1 MEKRKTIKG
10 EINFKGKGLDKGE
23 ICEIILKP
31 NEKKGIFFL
40 VEGKFY
46 PLKELEP
53 SYSKRGTCLIFEK
66 NSVLYVEHLMSAIY
80 GTGIDDVII
89 EIKGDEI
96 PFFDGSAKI
105 FIEKILEKGLE
116 EKEEELEFYK
126 VKKAFSKSFN
136 GSRISILPGED
147 FEISY
152 KFTREPYLKY
162 RYDFIFS
169 KESYVKEIAPSKTF
183 ITYEEAKAL
192 KEKGFFEGGDEN
204 LAIIFKDNDIIN
216 KSILTFEDEP
226 ARHKI
231 LDVIGDI
238 SLLGKRFKG
247 KFLFEGTGHR
257 DHIEF
262 LPFLEAFSG
271 YGREIDS
278 EEIRKILPHDYPF
291 LLVDKV
297 LSLEEDRIVGIKN
310 VSYNEEFFKGHFP
323 ERKIMPG
330 VLIVE
335 AIVQTGGILVFE
347 RFKEEHSLKNKI
359 PVFTGIENVKFKK
372 AVYPSDTLYMVVEL
386 LRFKGKVCKLR
397 GFALKEEGIV
407 CEGTF
412 TAIISDV

>member
-1 MEKRKTIKG
+1 MEKRKTIRG
-10 EINFKGKGLDKGE
+10 EISFKGIGLDKGKE
-23 ICEIILKP
+23 CEAILRP
-31 NEKKGIFFL
+31 NERKGILFLLGKEFF
-40 VEGKFY
+40 
-46 PLKELEP
+46 PLREAGIT
-53 SYSKRGTCLIFEK
+53 YSKRGTSLIFEK
-66 NSVLYVEHLMSAIY
+66 ESVLYIEHLMSAIY
-80 GTGIDDVII
+80 GTGIDDLII

-105 FIEKILEKGLE
+105 FVEKILEKGLI
-116 EKEEELEFYK
+116 EKEENLEFYK
-126 VKKAFSKSFN
+126 VKKAFSKIFN
-136 GSRISILPGED
+136 GSKISILPSED

-152 KFTREPYLKY
+152 RFTREPYLKY
-162 RYDFIFS
+162 KFDFLYSSENYI
-169 KESYVKEIAPSKTF
+169 KEIAPSKTF
-183 ITYEEAKAL
+183 ITYDEAKVL
-192 KEKGFFEGGDEN
+192 KESGFFGGGDEN
-204 LAIIFKDNDIIN
+204 LAIIFKDKEIIN

-262 LPFLEAFSG
+262 LPFLEVFSG
-271 YGREIDS
+271 YGREIDI

-291 LLVDKV
+291 LLVDKIF
-297 LSLEEDRIVGIKN
+297 SLEEDRVVGIKN

-335 AIVQTGGILVFE
+335 AIVQTGGIMVFE
-347 RFKEEHSLKNKI
+347 RFKEEKSLKKKI

-372 AVYPSDTLYMVVEL
+372 GVYPGDTLYIVVEL

-412 TAIISDV
+412 TAVITD

>member
-10 EINFKGKGLDKGE
+10 EISFKGKGLDKGKD
-23 ICEIILKP
+23 CEVILKP
-31 NEKKGIFFL
+31 NEKIGILFLIGKKFF
-40 VEGKFY
+40 
-46 PLKELEP
+46 PLREAGIAH
-53 SYSKRGTCLIFEK
+53 SKRGTSLIFEK
-66 NSVLYVEHLMSAIY
+66 ESVLYIEHLMSAIY
-80 GTGIDDVII
+80 GTGIDDVVI

-105 FIEKILEKGLE
+105 FVEKILEKGLI
-116 EKEEELEFYK
+116 EKEKNLEFYK
-126 VKKAFSKSFN
+126 VKKAFSKIFN
-136 GSRISILPGED
+136 GSKISILPDED

-152 KFTREPYLKY
+152 RFTREPYLKY
-162 RYDFIFS
+162 KFDFLYS
-169 KESYVKEIAPSKTF
+169 SESYIKEIAPSKTF
-183 ITYEEAKAL
+183 ITYDEAKAL
-192 KEKGFFEGGDEN
+192 KESGFYEGGDEN
-204 LAIIFKDNDIIN
+204 LAIIFKDNRVIN
-216 KSILTFEDEP
+216 ESILTFEDEP

-231 LDVIGDI
+231 LDIIGDI

-257 DHIEF
+257 DNIEF
-262 LPFLEAFSG
+262 LPFLEVFSG
-271 YGREIDS
+271 YGREMDI

-335 AIVQTGGILVFE
+335 AIVQTGGIMVFE
-347 RFKEEHSLKNKI
+347 RFKEEQGLKNKI

-372 AVYPSDTLYMVVEL
+372 GVYPGDTLYMVVEL

-412 TAIISDV
+412 TAIISD